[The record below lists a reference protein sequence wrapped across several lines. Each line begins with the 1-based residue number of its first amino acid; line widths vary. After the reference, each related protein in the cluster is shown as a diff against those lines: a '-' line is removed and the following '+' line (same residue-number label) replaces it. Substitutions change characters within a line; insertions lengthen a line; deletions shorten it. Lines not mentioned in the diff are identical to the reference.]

1 MNGDAQD
8 GSTGG
13 AEVGPLPGAMEAAAG
28 AMAEAALDTPPTGEM
43 PPGGMPPDEIEA
55 PDDADEPGDGGDS

>member
-1 MNGDAQD
+1 
-8 GSTGG
+8 
-13 AEVGPLPGAMEAAAG
+13 MEAAAG

-43 PPGGMPPDEIEA
+43 PAGGMPPDEIEA